1 MAPSSNVTATF
12 SADMNQT
19 TVNGST
25 FTLKQGTTAVPA
37 VVTYN
42 AATRTATVD
51 PTADLQAGLVYT
63 ATVMGGASGV
73 QDTSGN
79 TLASSGTWSFTTTAG
94 GGGPTTRYLSDLAWT
109 SATNGFGPVERDK
122 SNGEAAAGDGKTITL
137 NGTTYPKGLGAHA
150 NSDIRFNIAG
160 KCTAFN
166 ADIGVDDEVGTLGSV
181 IFRVFLDGTKVYDSG
196 TMTGSTA
203 TKSISVNSTGKNELR
218 IYVDL
223 STNGN
228 SSDHADWANARITC
242 TS

>member
-51 PTADLQAGLVYT
+51 PTADLQSGLVYT

-79 TLASSGTWSFTTTAG
+79 TLASSGTWSFTTAAG
-94 GGGPTTRYLSDLAWT
+94 GGGPTTSYLSDLAWT
-109 SATNGFGPVERDK
+109 SATNGLGPVERDK

-137 NGTTYPKGLGAHA
+137 NGTTYPKGLGANA

-160 KCTAFN
+160 KCT
-166 ADIGVDDEVGTLGSV
+166 VVQ
-181 IFRVFLDGTKVYDSG
+181 R
-196 TMTGSTA
+196 
-203 TKSISVNSTGKNELR
+203 
-218 IYVDL
+218 
-223 STNGN
+223 
-228 SSDHADWANARITC
+228 
-242 TS
+242 